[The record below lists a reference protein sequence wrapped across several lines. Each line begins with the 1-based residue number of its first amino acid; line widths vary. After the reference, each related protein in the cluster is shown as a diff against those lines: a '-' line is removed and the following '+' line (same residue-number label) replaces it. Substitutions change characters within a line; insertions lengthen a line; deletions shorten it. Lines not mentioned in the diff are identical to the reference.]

1 MKKTEYIKPSID
13 VVEVEKESLMLSSS
27 TETDSENSGQGSGS
41 GMGTPDFS
49 NKRRGSWGNVWD

>member
-13 VVEVEKESLMLSSS
+13 VVEVAMESLMLSSS

-49 NKRRGSWGNVWD
+49 NKRRGSWGNLWD

>member
-13 VVEVEKESLMLSSS
+13 VVEVATESLMLSSS

-41 GMGTPDFS
+41 GMDTPDLS
-49 NKRRGSWGNVWD
+49 NNRRGSWGNLWD